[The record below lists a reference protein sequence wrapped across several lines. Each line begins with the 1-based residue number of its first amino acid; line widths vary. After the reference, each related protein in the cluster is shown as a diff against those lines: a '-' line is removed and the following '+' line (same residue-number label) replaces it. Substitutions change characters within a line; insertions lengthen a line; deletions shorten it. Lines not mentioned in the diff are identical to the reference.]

1 LLWAG
6 LAAGEALGLIEDP
19 RFPKQSGRHGEYIAP
34 PLVEIPAGRYPIGD
48 DRSGYDNEGPAHEVE
63 LAAYR
68 IGAFPVTNAEYR
80 CFIEAGGYE
89 DERWWETEA
98 AKYWRREG
106 GAEGER
112 QAVSDFRNQLQNFTE
127 EQIKALADKGHVTPE
142 EADEYVKLRNRT
154 DEEFQR
160 WLEEQYPPGKV
171 YRQPEF
177 WNDQRFN
184 NPLQPVIG
192 VTWFEARAYCCWL
205 TATAG
210 LEGEVYRL
218 PTEVEFEAAA
228 RGRVGRAFPYG
239 EKFDSAR
246 CNTFESHIRRTTP
259 VGIFANATPEG
270 ACDLSGNADTWTST
284 IYDEERFP
292 YPWKYD
298 QREDPEDA
306 TARRRVRGSGR
317 VLRDRG
323 LR

>member
-1 LLWAG
+1 
-6 LAAGEALGLIEDP
+6 
-19 RFPKQSGRHGEYIAP
+19 
-34 PLVEIPAGRYPIGD
+34 
-48 DRSGYDNEGPAHEVE
+48 
-63 LAAYR
+63 
-68 IGAFPVTNAEYR
+68 
-80 CFIEAGGYE
+80 
-89 DERWWETEA
+89 
-98 AKYWRREG
+98 
-106 GAEGER
+106 
-112 QAVSDFRNQLQNFTE
+112 
-127 EQIKALADKGHVTPE
+127 
-142 EADEYVKLRNRT
+142 
-154 DEEFQR
+154 
-160 WLEEQYPPGKV
+160 PGKV

-184 NPLQPVIG
+184 NPLQPVVG

-210 LEGEVYRL
+210 LEGEIYRL

-270 ACDLSGNADTWTST
+270 ACDLSGNAYTWTST

-306 TARRRVRGSGR
+306 AARRLVRGGSWNNNQDNARAAYRNNNHPANRNNNIGFR
-317 VLRDRG
+317 VVGG
-323 LR
+323 LRPTPLSPLQGGSIPTGVSRASPFDQGRRSPGMPAEYALPAEAKR